1 MIVTKNN
8 AEVQLSKRPVY
19 TYSFISSPGFV
30 MPPPKNIPRTTILIS
45 DTISNVQLDIFLI
58 LVTAIVVSYFLNL
71 RLYLITKSSKVIEA
85 SSIWFRIASSLL
97 NK

>member
-1 MIVTKNN
+1 MTDIEIAKNVKLKN
-8 AEVQLSKRPVY
+8 ITEIAKNIGIKEDEIEVYGKYKAKISNEVSKRLKEKEN
-19 TYSFISSPGFV
+19 G
-30 MPPPKNIPRTTILIS
+30 K
-45 DTISNVQLDIFLI
+45 LI